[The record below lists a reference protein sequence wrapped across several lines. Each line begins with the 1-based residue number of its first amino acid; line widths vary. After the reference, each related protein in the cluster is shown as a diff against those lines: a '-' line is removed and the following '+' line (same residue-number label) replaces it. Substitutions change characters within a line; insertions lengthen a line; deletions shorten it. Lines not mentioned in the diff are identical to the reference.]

1 MKSITF
7 AGIGIET
14 NRDAIEQ
21 AVYSVSVPAWQAW
34 DNIMYLGGILA
45 EINSTEM
52 DEEAVAV
59 EDRYGMDYGEICSL
73 QEWWEQI
80 YDYAKAREALA
91 A

>member
-14 NRDAIEQ
+14 SREAVEQ
-21 AVYSVSVPAWQAW
+21 AVYSISTPAWQAW
-34 DNIMYLGGILA
+34 DNVMYLGSVLA
-45 EINSTEM
+45 EINLTET
-52 DEEAVAV
+52 DEEAIEV

-80 YDYAKAREALA
+80 YLYAKAHEALA